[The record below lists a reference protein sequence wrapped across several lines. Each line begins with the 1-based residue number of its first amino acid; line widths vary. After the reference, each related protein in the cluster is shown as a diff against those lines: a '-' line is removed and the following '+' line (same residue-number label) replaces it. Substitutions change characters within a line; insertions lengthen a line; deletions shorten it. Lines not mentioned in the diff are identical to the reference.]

1 VGVTVA
7 VSLAV
12 LANVHLRATVPQT
25 EVQLVRVSTSLEAR
39 LTRQLSAR
47 GIGGLVRLQGRAFTT
62 EVGVVIVFDIAGSL
76 NELQSKTAVN
86 VTRNVTMHEPGTRV
100 IGLETNDS
108 VSGRETRTSR
118 ALEDDG
124 ITTGRVVKV
133 ESADHV
139 TCESTSASAQDGDV
153 VTVDV
158 HGVRSKELVLNDK
171 VHPLIGLVEND
182 AVADEAV

>member
-1 VGVTVA
+1 VSVTVA

-12 LANVHLRATVPQT
+12 LANVHLRTTVPQT
-25 EVQLVRVSTSLEAR
+25 EVQLVRVSTGLEAR
-39 LTRQLSAR
+39 LTRQLSTL
-47 GIGGLVRLQGRAFTT
+47 GIGSLVRLHGRAFST
-62 EVGVVIVFDIAGSL
+62 EVGVIIVLDIAGSL

-86 VTRNVTMHEPGTRV
+86 VPRNVTMHEPSTRI

-108 VSGRETRTSR
+108 VSSRETRTSR
-118 ALEDDG
+118 ALKDDG
-124 ITTGRVVKV
+124 ITAGRVVKV

-158 HGVRSKELVLNDK
+158 QGVRSKELVLNDK
-171 VHPLIGLVEND
+171 VHPLVGLVEND
-182 AVADEAV
+182 AVADKAV